1 MKLPDVLRA
10 FVVATDEKITRRLI
24 CTYSESNSIIKKTE
38 NIPPSANI
46 VLRHRMMDY
55 KNSSHVFFD
64 IKKQRS
70 LEKMKER
77 LKSIIETRYKL
88 KDVSFF
94 NIHKIKNSKN
104 KNMFR
109 FFVRSDDPYLF
120 LTVQK
125 KRFRFEHNFIKFQ
138 VGKINP

>member
-88 KDVSFF
+88 
-94 NIHKIKNSKN
+94 
-104 KNMFR
+104 
-109 FFVRSDDPYLF
+109 
-120 LTVQK
+120 
-125 KRFRFEHNFIKFQ
+125 
-138 VGKINP
+138 

>member
-1 MKLPDVLRA
+1 
-10 FVVATDEKITRRLI
+10 
-24 CTYSESNSIIKKTE
+24 
-38 NIPPSANI
+38 
-46 VLRHRMMDY
+46 MDY

-88 KDVSFF
+88 KDISFF